1 MERSVHNAEVL
12 CEMEDKNNLLKKLQS
27 YNFAAYD
34 MLLYLD
40 THPNDKAA
48 FKMFKDLVECTKKT
62 KMEYESN
69 FGPLSAY
76 SAAAFDSFEWLNSP
90 WPWEKEANK

>member
-1 MERSVHNAEVL
+1 
-12 CEMEDKNNLLKKLQS
+12 MEDNRFRLLKKLQS

-40 THPNDKAA
+40 THPNDKSA
-48 FKMFKDLVECTKKT
+48 FAIFKDLVANTKKL
-62 KMEYESN
+62 KAEYEKN
-69 FGPLSAY
+69 YGPLSAY
-76 SAAAFDSFEWLNSP
+76 SAAGSDSFDWLDCP

>member
-1 MERSVHNAEVL
+1 ME
-12 CEMEDKNNLLKKLQS
+12 MDTNLLEQIQM

-40 THPNDKAA
+40 THPDDKAA
-48 FKMFKDLVECTKKT
+48 FEMFRELVAKT
-62 KMEYESN
+62 RALKAKYEQSN
-69 FGPLSAY
+69 GPLTAY
-76 SAAAFDSFEWLNSP
+76 SSADMRSFTWLESP

>member
-1 MERSVHNAEVL
+1 MEKT
-12 CEMEDKNNLLKKLQS
+12 DLLKRLQS

-40 THPNDKAA
+40 THPDDKKA
-48 FKMFKDLVECTKKT
+48 FQMFRDLVGKT
-62 KMEYESN
+62 KELKAEYEKMY
-69 FGPLSAY
+69 GPLTAFGAANSAC
-76 SAAAFDSFEWLNSP
+76 FNWLESP

>member
-1 MERSVHNAEVL
+1 MSCTENE
-12 CEMEDKNNLLKKLQS
+12 LLKQIQC

-40 THPNDKAA
+40 THKDDKKA
-48 FKMFKDLVECTKKT
+48 FIMFQSLVKKT
-62 KMEYESN
+62 NELKSQYEKE
-69 FGPLSAY
+69 FGPLSQFAT
-76 SAAAFDSFEWLNSP
+76 ADQDCFNWLDEP